1 MNYLTGVCAGASVIV
16 HNASVVNICR
26 GIVERVLYV
35 RDNGVLRRTPQP
47 KVDVARTLAR
57 IGDKIVT
64 SLNPTTV
71 VSPWNY
77 HWLYSGRKQARY
89 LSAYESLRLRPI
101 AKEDAKCSTF
111 VKAEKVLLS
120 PSKVDPAPRVIQP
133 RSYRY
138 NLMVGRYLKNF
149 EKELFRGIAEVAGYN
164 VVLKGENAHGIA
176 ENLYSSWTQFDD
188 TVAVGLDASRFDQH
202 ISYDM
207 LKYEHSIYN
216 RVFQSAELAK
226 LLEWQL
232 ENEGNAYVDTS
243 RITYKVK
250 GCRMSGDINTSMG
263 NCLIMASIVLAYF
276 DKFGINARLAN
287 NGDDCVV
294 FLSKKHLHLLDG
306 IDEWFKNLGFKLTQ
320 EKPVDVFEQIEFCQ
334 MHPVFVSDQWRMV
347 RNPWTATTKDATT
360 LLSWATEREWLNWR
374 ESIGV
379 CGLSMTGGVPV
390 WQAFHQKLRGCGGYV
405 RHRFEDEGVGKYGV
419 NAAIESISAKTRAS
433 FYYAFGI
440 LPDLQVAIE
449 DEIVDF
455 SYSNPMIFAEINQ
468 AQLLYNAAVANS

>member
-149 EKELFRGIAEVAGYN
+149 EKR
-164 VVLKGENAHGIA
+164 VV
-176 ENLYSSWTQFDD
+176 
-188 TVAVGLDASRFDQH
+188 
-202 ISYDM
+202 
-207 LKYEHSIYN
+207 
-216 RVFQSAELAK
+216 
-226 LLEWQL
+226 
-232 ENEGNAYVDTS
+232 
-243 RITYKVK
+243 
-250 GCRMSGDINTSMG
+250 
-263 NCLIMASIVLAYF
+263 
-276 DKFGINARLAN
+276 
-287 NGDDCVV
+287 
-294 FLSKKHLHLLDG
+294 
-306 IDEWFKNLGFKLTQ
+306 
-320 EKPVDVFEQIEFCQ
+320 
-334 MHPVFVSDQWRMV
+334 
-347 RNPWTATTKDATT
+347 
-360 LLSWATEREWLNWR
+360 
-374 ESIGV
+374 
-379 CGLSMTGGVPV
+379 
-390 WQAFHQKLRGCGGYV
+390 
-405 RHRFEDEGVGKYGV
+405 
-419 NAAIESISAKTRAS
+419 
-433 FYYAFGI
+433 
-440 LPDLQVAIE
+440 
-449 DEIVDF
+449 
-455 SYSNPMIFAEINQ
+455 
-468 AQLLYNAAVANS
+468 